1 MIQEIK
7 IKNIKFSKH
16 QMVNQP
22 AISVKNLN
30 KIYGKNSLSEKVA
43 LDNINLDIPKGSIFG
58 LLGPNGAG
66 KSTFINILA
75 DLVKKTSGKVN
86 VLGVDHEKDL
96 KTVKSSM
103 GIVPQELNIDP
114 FFTPYELLEIQA
126 GLYGVSRKNRKTNQ
140 ILEMLALSEKSQAY
154 ARTLSGGMRR
164 RLLIAKAMVHD
175 PEILILD
182 EPTAGVDV
190 ELRSNLW
197 DSIHLLNN
205 KGKTIILTTHYL
217 HEAEELCDTI
227 AIIDKGKLVACD
239 TKENIKSFINN
250 KKIII
255 NYKPKDNFDISEL
268 KKMDLNIE
276 YNANCIV
283 INYIP
288 NEIDFDKILQKIQ
301 ETGIEVIDMNIKESN
316 LEDVFLKLT
325 KN

>member
-1 MIQEIK
+1 
-7 IKNIKFSKH
+7 
-16 QMVNQP
+16 MVTQP
-22 AISVKNLN
+22 AISIKNLN
-30 KIYGKNSLSEKVA
+30 KIYEKNSFSKKVA
-43 LDNINLDIPKGSIFG
+43 LDNINLNIPKGSIFG

-66 KSTFINILA
+66 KSTLINILA
-75 DLVKKTSGKVN
+75 DLVKKTSGEISI
-86 VLGVDHEKDL
+86 LGVNHEKDL
-96 KTVKSSM
+96 KKVKSLM

-126 GLYGVSRKNRKTNQ
+126 GLYGVPKNNRKTDQ
-140 ILEMLALSEKSQAY
+140 ILEMLALSDKSQAY

-250 KKIII
+250 KKITI

-283 INYIP
+283 INFIP
-288 NEIDFDKILQKIQ
+288 NEINFDKILQKIQ

>member
-1 MIQEIK
+1 
-7 IKNIKFSKH
+7 
-16 QMVNQP
+16 MVNQP

-43 LDNINLDIPKGSIFG
+43 LDDINLDIPKGSIFG

-140 ILEMLALSEKSQAY
+140 ILEMLALSDKSQAY

-250 KKIII
+250 KKITI

-268 KKMDLNIE
+268 KKLDLNIE

-283 INYIP
+283 INFIP

>member
-1 MIQEIK
+1 M
-7 IKNIKFSKH
+7 
-16 QMVNQP
+16 
-22 AISVKNLN
+22 
-30 KIYGKNSLSEKVA
+30 
-43 LDNINLDIPKGSIFG
+43 
-58 LLGPNGAG
+58 LGPNGAG

-140 ILEMLALSEKSQAY
+140 ILEMLALSDKSQAY

-205 KGKTIILTTHYL
+205 RGKTIILTTHYL

-250 KKIII
+250 KKITI
-255 NYKPKDNFDISEL
+255 NYKPKYNFDISEL
-268 KKMDLNIE
+268 KKMGLNIE

-283 INYIP
+283 INYVP

-301 ETGIEVIDMNIKESN
+301 EIGIEVIDMNIKESN

>member
-1 MIQEIK
+1 
-7 IKNIKFSKH
+7 
-16 QMVNQP
+16 MVNQT

-30 KIYGKNSLSEKVA
+30 KIYGKNSSSEKVA
-43 LDNINLDIPKGSIFG
+43 LENLNLSIPKGSIFG

-75 DLVKKTSGKVN
+75 DLVKKTSGEIN
-86 VLGVDHEKDL
+86 VLGVDQERDL
-96 KTVKSSM
+96 KKVKSLM

-126 GLYGVSRKNRKTNQ
+126 GLYGVSRKNRKTSQ
-140 ILEMLALSEKSQAY
+140 ILEMLSLSDKSQTY

-197 DSIHLLNN
+197 NNIYLLRS

-250 KKIII
+250 KKITIR
-255 NYKPKDNFDISEL
+255 YRPKKNFNISEL
-268 KKMDLNIE
+268 KKLNLSVE
-276 YNANCIV
+276 YNKNYIF

-288 NEIDFDKILQKIQ
+288 HEIEFDKILQKVSIS
-301 ETGIEVIDMNIKESN
+301 GIEVIDMNIKNVN

-325 KN
+325 TT

>member
-1 MIQEIK
+1 
-7 IKNIKFSKH
+7 
-16 QMVNQP
+16 MVNQP

-43 LDNINLDIPKGSIFG
+43 LNNINLDIPKGSIFG

-126 GLYGVSRKNRKTNQ
+126 GLYGVPRKNRKTNQ

-276 YNANCIV
+276 YNANYIV

-301 ETGIEVIDMNIKESN
+301 KTGIEVIDMNIKESN

>member
-1 MIQEIK
+1 M
-7 IKNIKFSKH
+7 
-16 QMVNQP
+16 NQH

-30 KIYGKNSLSEKVA
+30 KIYGKNSLSKKVA
-43 LDNINLDIPKGSIFG
+43 LDNINLNIPRGSIFG

-75 DLVKKTSGKVN
+75 DLVKKTSGEVS
-86 VLGVDHEKDL
+86 VLGIDHEKDL
-96 KTVKSSM
+96 KKVKSSM

-126 GLYGVSRKNRKTNQ
+126 GLYGVHRKDRNTNR
-140 ILEMLALSEKSQAY
+140 ILEMLALSDKSQAY

-197 DSIHLLNN
+197 NNIHLLNK
-205 KGKTIILTTHYL
+205 KGKTIIITTHYL
-217 HEAEELCDTI
+217 HEAEELCDSI
-227 AIIDKGKLVACD
+227 GIIDKGKLVACD
-239 TKENIKSFINN
+239 TKENIKSLIN
-250 KKIII
+250 KKKIMIS
-255 NYKPKDNFDISEL
+255 YKPKNNFNISEL
-268 KKMDLNIE
+268 KKMNLSVEYDENNIS
-276 YNANCIV
+276 

-288 NEIDFDKILQKIQ
+288 NDIEFDKILKKIQ
-301 ETGIEVIDMNIKESN
+301 NSGVEIMDMKIKDSN

-325 KN
+325 KT

>member
-1 MIQEIK
+1 
-7 IKNIKFSKH
+7 
-16 QMVNQP
+16 MVNQP

-30 KIYGKNSLSEKVA
+30 KIYGKNSLSEKLA
-43 LDNINLDIPKGSIFG
+43 LDNINLNIPKGSIFG

-75 DLVKKTSGKVN
+75 DLVKKTSGEVN
-86 VLGVDHEKDL
+86 VLGVDHEKNL
-96 KTVKSSM
+96 KKVKSSM

-126 GLYGVSRKNRKTNQ
+126 GLYGVPKKNRKTNQ
-140 ILEMLALSEKSQAY
+140 ILQMLALSDKSQAY

-197 DSIHLLNN
+197 DSIHLLNS

-217 HEAEELCDTI
+217 HEAEELCDKI

-250 KKIII
+250 KKITIS
-255 NYKPKDNFDISEL
+255 YKPKDNFNISEL

-276 YNANCIV
+276 FNENCIV
-283 INYIP
+283 IDFIP
-288 NEIDFDKILQKIQ
+288 KEINFDIILQKIQ
-301 ETGIEVIDMNIKESN
+301 KTGIEVIDMNIKESN

>member
-43 LDNINLDIPKGSIFG
+43 LNNINLDIPKGSIFG

-140 ILEMLALSEKSQAY
+140 ILEMLALSDKSQAY

-250 KKIII
+250 KKITI

-268 KKMDLNIE
+268 KKMGLNIE

-283 INYIP
+283 INYTP

-301 ETGIEVIDMNIKESN
+301 EIGIEVIDMNIKESN

>member
-1 MIQEIK
+1 
-7 IKNIKFSKH
+7 
-16 QMVNQP
+16 MVNQP

-30 KIYGKNSLSEKVA
+30 KIYGKNSISEKVA
-43 LDNINLDIPKGSIFG
+43 LDNINLDIPRGSIFG

-140 ILEMLALSEKSQAY
+140 ILEMLALSDKSQAY

-255 NYKPKDNFDISEL
+255 NYKPKENFDISEL
-268 KKMDLNIE
+268 KNMDLNIE
-276 YNANCIV
+276 YNANCIE

-288 NEIDFDKILQKIQ
+288 NEIDFDKILQKIR
-301 ETGIEVIDMNIKESN
+301 ETEIEVIDMNIKESN

>member
-1 MIQEIK
+1 
-7 IKNIKFSKH
+7 
-16 QMVNQP
+16 MVNQP

-43 LDNINLDIPKGSIFG
+43 LNNINLDIPKGSIFG

-140 ILEMLALSEKSQAY
+140 ILEMLALSDKSQAY

-250 KKIII
+250 KKITI
-255 NYKPKDNFDISEL
+255 NYKPKYNFDISEL
-268 KKMDLNIE
+268 KKMGLNIE

-283 INYIP
+283 INYTP

-301 ETGIEVIDMNIKESN
+301 EIGIEVIDMNIKESN

-325 KN
+325 KK